1 MGAIADVWEKRAAVQ
16 PYAYSPLFQD
26 DLCKWLYVFTAFLM
40 VIEENDVPHDDTALL
55 HKAIMVVTCHY
66 GQERGI
72 HNTRGK
78 DREEVTRCMFKMPL
92 G

>member
-16 PYAYSPLFQD
+16 PSAYRPLFQD
-26 DLCKWLYVFTAFLM
+26 ALCKWLDVFTAFLM
-40 VIEENDVPHDDTALL
+40 VMEENDGPHEDTALL

-72 HNTRGK
+72 PNTRKRQRGS
-78 DREEVTRCMFKMPL
+78 DQAL
-92 G
+92 A